1 MAGVSCGAI
10 IIIII
15 YGSVHHNILHTR
27 QISIYGSVNDD
38 SNPRAPG
45 VIIIGASKCGTSA
58 LRNFLNQH
66 PSIVAKLG
74 GEMQYFRD
82 DFHRGREWLRS
93 IMPPS
98 KPNQIT
104 LAKSAGYI
112 YNSNIPERVHTFNS
126 SMKLILI
133 LRDPVVRA
141 VSMYGQKVAQAKTD
155 NKSLSSFEDMVL
167 KHGTKN
173 INEESDYIKTGI
185 YSHYIAH
192 WLEYFQRKQLLILDG
207 DMLIKDPFLE
217 LRKVEDFLGITQ
229 YFTRDRFHFNEEKGF
244 FCRIDWKGKE
254 ICMGDHKGRKH
265 VEISADLKKKLID
278 FLKPYDKHLY
288 NITGEMFSWFSKYD
302 SSVRYEE
309 SGGLV

>member
-1 MAGVSCGAI
+1 ML

-15 YGSVHHNILHTR
+15 YGSVHHLDINLHTR
-27 QISIYGSVNDD
+27 QITINVSVNVD
-38 SNPRAPG
+38 SKPRVPG

-74 GEMQYFRD
+74 DEMQYFGGD
-82 DFHRGREWLRS
+82 YHRGREWLRS

-98 KPNQIT
+98 EPNQIT

-112 YNSNIPERVHTFNS
+112 YNSAIPERIHIFNS

-155 NKSLSSFEDMVL
+155 NKSLSSFESMVL
-167 KHGTKN
+167 KHGTSD
-173 INEESDYIKTGI
+173 INEESDFIKSGI
-185 YSHYIAH
+185 YSFYIAH
-192 WLEYFQRKQLLILDG
+192 WLKYFPRRQLLILDG
-207 DMLIKDPFLE
+207 DMLINDPYLE
-217 LRKVEDFLGITQ
+217 LHKVEDFLGITH
-229 YFTRDRFHFNEEKGF
+229 YFTRDCFHFNEEKGF
-244 FCRIDWKGKE
+244 FCRIDRKGKE

-288 NITGEMFSWFSKYD
+288 NVTGEMFSWFSKYD
-302 SSVRYEE
+302 SCVKYEE
-309 SGGLV
+309 SVGLV